1 MPSSRGSLAPVPD
14 DASSRARLASWYA
27 QGPSDG
33 LGDRL
38 LMFDNGATGPLEL
51 LRVRPDFALVPEF
64 ERRLRQ
70 RVERLGSFAHPA
82 FAQVRAVNH
91 LDNGEGLTVVSAHVP
106 GTRLS
111 ELFRSARPQSGMHPA
126 SARWAMRELTVALA
140 ELHRQGR
147 DIAHGSLAPD
157 RIVITAERHLVITD
171 YVFADA
177 LQGMNLPGERLWS
190 ELALVTAPAGGPLDQ
205 RSDVIQLALTV
216 MGLVTG
222 RRVSPAEYVQQLPEL
237 LDEFSAAAARRAP
250 DLATSIRAWL
260 EQALLPSGFD
270 SAVDAEL
277 ALLDTPGLPMPVAVA
292 AAPAPATAAAPA
304 PAAPPADLPS
314 PHPPSPVELPQPA
327 DLRDRPPTHTAAA
340 GEDLVPVR
348 TSPRLRRA
356 VAALAIVALV
366 EAAVIAG
373 LWSRAPERPAQS
385 RINIETGSPGDAV
398 FIRDRQVGV
407 TPLDLQIEPGTTSV
421 RVVGQPP
428 LPATGAVLATSQ
440 AAPARVQAAATP
452 APPPAPRSGG
462 VQIIAPIALQIVEG
476 ERVLGSS
483 AAGPVFAAPG
493 VHNLELV
500 NNALGFRTRQTVR
513 IVAGRVVPLRVEPP
527 KGAISVNAQP
537 WAQVLIDGKV
547 VGDTPLANVPLA
559 LGEHEVVF
567 RHPQLGERRQKATV
581 QAGVQTRVSASFNP

>member
-14 DASSRARLASWYA
+14 DALSRGRLASWYA

-82 FAQVRAVNH
+82 FAQARAVNH

-111 ELFRSARPQSGMHPA
+111 ELFRSARPHGGMHPA

-140 ELHRQGR
+140 DLHRQGR
-147 DIAHGSLAPD
+147 DIAHGALAPD

-190 ELALVTAPAGGPLDQ
+190 ELGLVTAPAASPLDQ
-205 RSDVIQLALTV
+205 RGDVIQLALTV
-216 MGLVTG
+216 MALVTG
-222 RRVSPAEYVQQLPEL
+222 RRVSPAEYVEQLPEL
-237 LDEFSAAAARRAP
+237 LDEFSTAAARRAP

-260 EQALLPSGFD
+260 EQALVPSGFD
-270 SAVDAEL
+270 SAVEAEL
-277 ALLDTPGLPMPVAVA
+277 ALLDTPGLPMPVAVP
-292 AAPAPATAAAPA
+292 AAPATTAAAV
-304 PAAPPADLPS
+304 PAAPSPEPLPS
-314 PHPPSPVELPQPA
+314 QPPSPAELPQAA
-327 DLRDRPPTHTAAA
+327 DLRGSPPTQTTTTPSDTPA
-340 GEDLVPVR
+340 PVR
-348 TSPRLRRA
+348 PSPRLRRA
-356 VAALAIVALV
+356 VAALAVVALV

-373 LWSRAPERPAQS
+373 LWSRAPEGRAQS
-385 RINIETGSPGDAV
+385 RVNIETGSPGDAV
-398 FIRDRQVGV
+398 FIGDRQVGV
-407 TPLDLQIEPGTTSV
+407 TPIDLPIEPGTTSV

-428 LPATGAVLATSQ
+428 LPAAGTVLATSQ
-440 AAPARVQAAATP
+440 PAPARGQAAA
-452 APPPAPRSGG
+452 APPRPAPRSGG

-476 ERVLGSS
+476 ERVLGTSGG
-483 AAGPVFAAPG
+483 GPVFAAPG

-537 WAQVLIDGKV
+537 WAQVLIDGKL

-559 LGEHEVVF
+559 LGEHDVVF
-567 RHPQLGERRQKATV
+567 RHPQLGERRQKAIV
-581 QAGVQTRVSASFNP
+581 QAGIQTRVSASFNP